1 MVSDVTMPACALGA
15 HPSPHRLAATRDAVR
30 IPGMVITG
38 SSDRDDAR
46 RRTRLTLVLC
56 RKIVLW
62 STADGVIQGNRVN
75 AILSNFRIN
84 WSLCTNQ
91 NCSVRAQAETIESKK
106 ALHPIP
112 LRVVAG
118 YIEKIMHVE
127 NRYQK
132 VRWMLSNLHQRHRC
146 SPRVR
151 RVRRISRRT
160 PLATLVLV
168 YLALPVVLI
177 GMMIAATCRSL
188 G

>member
-1 MVSDVTMPACALGA
+1 MTVVSDVTMPACALGA

-91 NCSVRAQAETIESKK
+91 NCSVRAQAETIESKSPSPDSP
-106 ALHPIP
+106 AD
-112 LRVVAG
+112 AG
-118 YIEKIMHVE
+118 
-127 NRYQK
+127 
-132 VRWMLSNLHQRHRC
+132 
-146 SPRVR
+146 
-151 RVRRISRRT
+151 
-160 PLATLVLV
+160 
-168 YLALPVVLI
+168 ALP
-177 GMMIAATCRSL
+177 SL
-188 G
+188 LNAFLEYLLARGG